1 MSSYLETDFCK
12 PDDGLDYIFVM
23 MGAIYGASFNRHW
36 DGMDLAIVRQVWK
49 EKLGRFLTYK
59 PSLDYAL
66 NKLKGEFPP
75 SAITFRDLCNL
86 GPEIPTK
93 PVVMITKQKTQA
105 EIAEAE
111 RQKQIALKSLAE
123 LKKQFRS
130 SNDKN

>member
-1 MSSYLETDFCK
+1 MSNYLETDFCQ

-36 DGMDLAIVRQVWK
+36 DGMDLGVVRQVWK

-59 PSLDYAL
+59 PSLDFAL
-66 NKLKGEFPP
+66 DKLKGEFPP

-93 PVVMITKQKTQA
+93 PVVMITKQKTQD

-111 RQKQIALKSLAE
+111 RQKQIALQSLSE
-123 LKKQFRS
+123 LKNSLKRS
-130 SNDKN
+130 IK

>member
-1 MSSYLETDFCK
+1 MSNYLETDFCQ

-36 DGMDLAIVRQVWK
+36 DGMDLGVVRQVWK

-59 PSLDYAL
+59 PSLDFAL
-66 NKLKGEFPP
+66 DKLKGEFPP

-86 GPEIPTK
+86 GPEIPIK
-93 PVVMITKQKTQA
+93 PLVMITKQKTQD

-111 RQKQIALKSLAE
+111 RQKLIALKSLSE
-123 LKKQFRS
+123 LKNSLKRS
-130 SNDKN
+130 IK

>member
-1 MSSYLETDFCK
+1 MSAYSETDFCQS
-12 PDDGLDYIFVM
+12 DDGLDYIFGY
-23 MGAIYGASFNRHW
+23 MGAIYGAAFNRHW
-36 DGMDLAIVRQVWK
+36 EGMNLELVRQVWK

-66 NKLKGEFPP
+66 NKLKGDFPP

-105 EIAEAE
+105 EIAETE
-111 RQKQIALKSLAE
+111 RQKQIALKSFAE
-123 LKKQFRS
+123 FKKRFRGS
-130 SNDKN
+130 K